1 MTRLL
6 AIMLLLSFLGAAHA
20 APTKPP
26 EAPLTLWW
34 RRPAAKWTEAA
45 PIGNGRL
52 GAMVFGRIDQE
63 RIQLNEDSLWTGKPV
78 ERANP
83 EALKA
88 LPQARHLLFE
98 GKYVEGQ
105 KLVAQKIMGKRLGTG
120 THTYQTLGDLTLTF
134 PAAHQ
139 ADEYRRD
146 LDLDVAVARVTY
158 RDGEAVFVREA
169 FASPVDQAI
178 VVRLSCSKPGRI
190 SFDAALSRPADATA
204 KTVAPDRIVMAGQAA
219 RGEVRFEAQLRII
232 PEGGKVSAD
241 DGALKV
247 ENADAATLLVVAATS
262 YRGDHPHAV
271 CEKHLA
277 AAAKKPYQ
285 ALLADHVA
293 EHRRLFRRCALDLG
307 KTAAAA
313 APTDERLAAVR
324 RGEFDPHLIAQYFQF
339 GRYLLISCSRP
350 GCMPSNLQGL
360 WADGLKPPWNAD
372 YHVNINI
379 QMNYWPA
386 ELTNL
391 SECHEPFFFLV
402 DSLRKRG
409 SIVAKKTYGCRG
421 FCAHH
426 TTDAW
431 WYGDVIGNPQYG
443 MWPMGAAWSCR
454 HLWQHYLYTG
464 DAEFLAK
471 RAYPIMK
478 EGALFCLDWLVPH
491 PKTGRLVSGPS
502 TSPENRF
509 RTPDG
514 KTANLTMGPTMD
526 QQIIHDLFTACIE
539 ASTVLGT
546 DEAFRKELET
556 ARSRLAPMQIG
567 SDGRLLEWP
576 EEFQEPSPGHRHVSH
591 LYGLHPGN
599 QISVT
604 QTPDLAAAARKSLE
618 YRLSHGG
625 GHTGWSRAWIINFW
639 ARLRDGEKVGENV
652 QALLAKST
660 HPNLFD
666 NHPPFQIDGNYGGCA
681 GIAEA
686 LMQSHANEIHLL
698 PALPKAWATGSVKGL
713 RARGGFEVDIAW
725 KDGAIAEATVRSD
738 LGRTVRVRTLAPMN
752 VTSGGKPVK
761 VARPEKALI
770 EFNTK
775 AGDTYVLSP

>member
-1 MTRLL
+1 MIRLL
-6 AIMLLLSFLGAAHA
+6 ATMLLLSFLGAAHA
-20 APTKPP
+20 ATTTPP
-26 EAPLTLWW
+26 EAPLVLWW
-34 RRPAAKWTEAA
+34 RRPAGKWTEAM
-45 PIGNGRL
+45 PVGNGRL
-52 GAMVFGRIDQE
+52 GAMIFGRVDKE
-63 RIQLNEDSLWTGKPV
+63 RIQLNEDTLWTGQPAD
-78 ERANP
+78 RANP
-83 EALKA
+83 EALKT
-88 LPQARHLLFE
+88 LPEARRLLFD

-105 KLVAQKIMGKRLGTG
+105 KLVAQKIMGKRLATG

-134 PAAHQ
+134 PAAQQ
-139 ADEYRRD
+139 ADAYRRD
-146 LDLDVAVARVTY
+146 LDLDTAVARVTY
-158 RDGEAVFVREA
+158 RDGEAVFTREV
-169 FASPVDQAI
+169 FSSPVDQAI
-178 VVRLSCSKPGRI
+178 VVRLACSKPGRI
-190 SFDAALSRPADATA
+190 SFGAALSRPADATA
-204 KTVAPDRIVMAGQAA
+204 KAPAPDRIVMAGQAA
-219 RGEVRFEAQLRII
+219 RGGVAFESQLRIL
-232 PEGGKVSAD
+232 PEGGNVSAA
-241 DGALKV
+241 DGGLKV
-247 ENADAATLLVVAATS
+247 EGADAAVLLIVAATS
-262 YRGDHPHAV
+262 YRGDDPHAV
-271 CEKHLA
+271 CERQLA
-277 AAAKKPYQ
+277 AAAKKPYA
-285 ALLADHVA
+285 ALLAGHVT
-293 EHRRLFRRCALDLG
+293 EHRRLFRRCGLDLG
-307 KTAAAA
+307 AGDAARL
-313 APTDERLAAVR
+313 PTDERLAAVK
-324 RGEFDPHLIAQYFQF
+324 RGEFDPHLVAQYFQF

-402 DSLRKRG
+402 DALRKRG

-686 LMQSHANEIHLL
+686 LLQSHAGEIHLL
-698 PALPKAWATGSVKGL
+698 PALPKAWTTGSVKGL

-725 KDGAIAEATVRSD
+725 KDGGLTEATIRST
-738 LGRTVRVRTLAPMN
+738 LSNALRVRYGEKVTDFQTKPGDVLRLDGSLKPM
-752 VTSGGKPVK
+752 
-761 VARPEKALI
+761 
-770 EFNTK
+770 
-775 AGDTYVLSP
+775 

>member
-1 MTRLL
+1 MTRF
-6 AIMLLLSFLGAAHA
+6 AAAVLLLSFLASTHA
-20 APTKPP
+20 VANARPP
-26 EAPLTLWW
+26 EGPLVLWW
-34 RRPAAKWTEAA
+34 RRPAGKWTEAM

-52 GAMVFGRIDQE
+52 GAMVFGRVDEE
-63 RIQLNEDSLWTGKPV
+63 RIQLNEDSLWTGQPV

-83 EALKA
+83 EALKS
-88 LPQARHLLFE
+88 LPEARRLLFE

-105 KLVAQKIMGKRLGTG
+105 KLVAAKIMGRRLDTG

-134 PAAHQ
+134 AAAEQ
-139 ADEYRRD
+139 AGDYRRD
-146 LDLDVAVARVTY
+146 LDLDSAVARVTY

-169 FASPVDQAI
+169 FSSPADQAI
-178 VVRLSCSKPGRI
+178 VVRLSCDKPGRV
-190 SFDAALSRPADATA
+190 SFSAALSRPADATA
-204 KTVAPDRIVMAGQAA
+204 KALAPDRIVMAGQAA
-219 RGEVRFEAQLRII
+219 RGGVRFETQLRII
-232 PEGGKVSAD
+232 PEGGKVSAA

-247 ENADAATLLVVAATS
+247 ENADAAVLLLVAATS
-262 YRGDHPHAV
+262 YRGDDPHAV
-271 CEKHLA
+271 CEKRLA
-277 AAAKKPYQ
+277 AAAKKPYP

-293 EHRRLFRRCALDLG
+293 EHRRLFRRCSLDLG
-307 KTAAAA
+307 TSDAARQ
-313 APTDERLAAVR
+313 PTDERLAAVK
-324 RGEFDPHLIAQYFQF
+324 RGEFDPHLVAQYFQF

-386 ELTNL
+386 EVTNL

-409 SIVAKKTYGCRG
+409 SVVAKKTYGCRG
-421 FCAHH
+421 FTAHH

-454 HLWQHYLYTG
+454 HLWEHYLYTG
-464 DAEFLAK
+464 DKAFLAK

-526 QQIIHDLFTACIE
+526 QQIIHDLFTACID
-539 ASTVLGT
+539 AARVLGT
-546 DEAFRKELET
+546 DDAFRKELET
-556 ARSRLAPMQIG
+556 ARARLAPMKIG
-567 SDGRLLEWP
+567 SDGRLQEWP
-576 EEFQEPSPGHRHVSH
+576 EEFVEPEPGHRHVSH

-604 QTPDLAAAARKSLE
+604 QTPELAAAARKSLE

-639 ARLRDGEKVGENV
+639 ARLRDGDKVGENV

-686 LMQSHANEIHLL
+686 LLQSHADEIHLL
-698 PALPKAWATGSVKGL
+698 PALPKAWAAGSVK
-713 RARGGFEVDIAW
+713 
-725 KDGAIAEATVRSD
+725 
-738 LGRTVRVRTLAPMN
+738 
-752 VTSGGKPVK
+752 
-761 VARPEKALI
+761 
-770 EFNTK
+770 
-775 AGDTYVLSP
+775 

>member
-1 MTRLL
+1 MIRLL
-6 AIMLLLSFLGAAHA
+6 AATLLLSFLGTAHA
-20 APTKPP
+20 ATTKPP
-26 EAPLTLWW
+26 EAPLVLWW
-34 RRPAAKWTEAA
+34 RRPAGKWTEAM
-45 PIGNGRL
+45 PVGNGRL
-52 GAMVFGRIDQE
+52 GAMIFGRVDKE
-63 RIQLNEDSLWTGKPV
+63 RIQLNEDTLWTGRPA

-83 EALKA
+83 QALKA
-88 LPQARHLLFE
+88 LPEARRLLFE

-105 KLVAQKIMGKRLGTG
+105 KLVAQKIMGRRLATG

-134 PAAHQ
+134 PAAEQ
-139 ADEYRRD
+139 ADAYRRD
-146 LDLDVAVARVTY
+146 LDLDTAVARVTY
-158 RDGEAVFVREA
+158 RDSGAVFTREV
-169 FASPVDQAI
+169 FSSPVDQAI
-178 VVRLSCSKPGRI
+178 VVRLACSKPGRI
-190 SFDAALSRPADATA
+190 SFEAALSRPADATA
-204 KTVAPDRIVMAGQAA
+204 KALVPDRIVMAGQAA
-219 RGEVRFEAQLRII
+219 RGGVAFESQLRIL
-232 PEGGKVSAD
+232 PEGGKVSVAD
-241 DGALKV
+241 GGLKV
-247 ENADAATLLVVAATS
+247 EGADAAVLLLVAATS
-262 YRGDHPHAV
+262 YRGDNPHAV
-271 CEKHLA
+271 CEKQLA
-277 AAAKKPYQ
+277 AAAKKPY
-285 ALLADHVA
+285 AELLADHVA
-293 EHRRLFRRCALDLG
+293 EHRRLFRRCGLDLG
-307 KTAAAA
+307 AGDAARL
-313 APTDERLAAVR
+313 PTDERLAAVK
-324 RGEFDPHLIAQYFQF
+324 RGEFDPHLVAQYFQF

-409 SIVAKKTYGCRG
+409 SIVARKTYGCRG

-431 WYGDVIGNPQYG
+431 WYGDVIGKPQYG

-514 KTANLTMGPTMD
+514 KNANLSMGPTMD
-526 QQIIHDLFTACIE
+526 QQIIHDLFTACID
-539 ASTVLGT
+539 ASNILGT
-546 DEAFRKELET
+546 DEAFRNQLET

-576 EEFQEPSPGHRHVSH
+576 EEFQEPSPGHRHISH

-604 QTPDLAAAARKSLE
+604 RTPALAAAARKSLE

-686 LMQSHANEIHLL
+686 LLQSHAGEIHLL

-713 RARGGFEVDIAW
+713 RARGGFEVDVAW
-725 KDGAIAEATVRSD
+725 KDGRLTEATVRST
-738 LGRTVRVRTLAPMN
+738 LGKALRVRYGDK
-752 VTSGGKPVK
+752 VTD
-761 VARPEKALI
+761 
-770 EFNTK
+770 FQTQ
-775 AGDTYVLSP
+775 AGDVLRLDGGLKSM